1 MSEESE
7 KQLKFLLTCL
17 FSGWLD
23 LTSVT
28 SPTTGISSLHFLNE
42 IIQACN
48 TADEL
53 KMPLDWK
60 HAAEVL
66 ETTKDAAYISPSPL
80 GGFCC
85 GFVVALLTLGRRKRY
100 QRLLAKLNSESAAEA
115 TATKKGGK
123 PAAKA
128 TTTKKGGKSA
138 ATKAAP
144 SRGKK
149 RKIEE
154 VEEEEEEEEEGEG
167 EEGEEE
173 DEEEEGSE
181 EERGEGEGEEEEE
194 EKEEEEGEEK
204 EGEDGTDTEMKDTT
218 VDEPQPDEDRED
230 DEEA

>member
-154 VEEEEEEEEEGEG
+154 VEEEEEEEEE
-167 EEGEEE
+167 
-173 DEEEEGSE
+173 
-181 EERGEGEGEEEEE
+181 
-194 EKEEEEGEEK
+194 KEEEEGEEK